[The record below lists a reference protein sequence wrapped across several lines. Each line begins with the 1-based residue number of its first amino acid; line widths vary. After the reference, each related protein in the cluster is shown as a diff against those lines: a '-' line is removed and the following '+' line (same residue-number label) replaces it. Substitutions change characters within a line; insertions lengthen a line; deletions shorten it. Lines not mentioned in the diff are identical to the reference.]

1 MSEKSILVDLKKAV
15 LEGDDKLAQQ
25 LSQKALDQGIEPMTI
40 VKDGIVPGIQEAGEL
55 WKKNEYFHSDIILC
69 AEAFRLAMEIVEP
82 RISAGQR
89 GASGK
94 VIVGTVAGDV
104 HNLGKMMVIATLR
117 GGGFE
122 VTDLGVDVPQDT
134 FVQKIQEMSPD
145 IIGLGCY
152 MTSTMLEMGDIIKRL
167 ESEGLRDKVK
177 VLIGGVPTTQ
187 EFANEIGADAWGKDA
202 FDAVEKAKALMGVQ

>member
-1 MSEKSILVDLKKAV
+1 MSENAILADLKKAV
-15 LEGDDKLAQQ
+15 LEGDDNLAQQ

-40 VKDGIVPGIQEAGEL
+40 VKEGIVPGIQEAGEL

-82 RISAGQR
+82 KMAAGER

-94 VIVGTVAGDV
+94 VIIGTVAGDV

-117 GGGFE
+117 GAGFE

-152 MTSTMLEMGDIIKRL
+152 MTSTMVEMGDIIKRL
-167 ESEGLRDKVK
+167 ESEGLRDRVK

-202 FDAVEKAKALMGVQ
+202 FDAIEKARALMGV